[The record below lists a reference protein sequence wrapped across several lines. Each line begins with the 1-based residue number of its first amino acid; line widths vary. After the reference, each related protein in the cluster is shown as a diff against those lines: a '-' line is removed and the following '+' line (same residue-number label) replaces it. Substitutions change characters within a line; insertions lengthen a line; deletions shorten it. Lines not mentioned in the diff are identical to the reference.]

1 VDTLQIGGLAIL
13 AFLVLAAI
21 GLPLAFCFTLVG
33 FVGLIFLR
41 SPASAMALVGE
52 SPYAAVA
59 SYMLACIP
67 MFVLMGEFAF
77 YSGISKDLFKA
88 ADRWVGKLPGGL
100 GYATM
105 LACTAFAACTGSS
118 VASAATM
125 GAVAFPEM
133 ERYHYDRGLS
143 TGIIAAGG
151 TLGILI
157 PPSTIFIILG
167 IITEQSI
174 GTLFIAGVMPGLM
187 LASLFL
193 VLIFIQ
199 IRINPRLGPASA
211 ESYTWGERIK
221 SLSGIWG
228 MLFLFILVL
237 GGLYFGIFAP
247 SEAGVIG
254 AAGAFV
260 LAVVKRTSRKNHL
273 KAVTETAITTAYILF
288 IMVGAVIF
296 NTFMAIAGLASTFQH
311 LILSF
316 NWPPYMVIAVILLIY
331 IPLGMFLD
339 PLGCVLL
346 SVPVFFPLVVSLG
359 FDPIWFLVLVCV
371 MVELGLITPP
381 VAINVFVVQGVT
393 KVPMEEVFR
402 GILPF
407 VVIFVI
413 GVIILVAFPQISLW
427 LPGTM

>member
-1 VDTLQIGGLAIL
+1 MDTLTIGGLAIL
-13 AFLVLAAI
+13 AFLILAAL
-21 GLPLAFCFTLVG
+21 GLPLAFCFALVG

-41 SPASAMALVGE
+41 SPSSAMALLGE

-88 ADRWVGKLPGGL
+88 ADKWAGQLPGGL

-133 ERYHYDRGLS
+133 ERYHYNRGLS

-167 IITEQSI
+167 IITEESI

-187 LASLFL
+187 LAALFL
-193 VLIFIQ
+193 FLIFIQ
-199 IRINPRLGPASA
+199 VRLNPAMGPAG
-211 ESYTWGERIK
+211 ESSTWGERFK

-254 AAGAFV
+254 AFGAFI
-260 LAVVKRTSRKNHL
+260 LALIKRSPRKNL
-273 KAVTETAITTAYILF
+273 LRAVSETATTTAYILF

-296 NTFMAIAGLASTFQH
+296 NTFMAIAGLASTFQN

-316 NWPPYMVIAVILLIY
+316 NWPPYVVITVILLIY

-393 KVPMEEVFR
+393 KVPMQEVFR

-407 VVIFVI
+407 VIIFVI
-413 GVIILVAFPQISLW
+413 GVIFLVAFPQISLW
-427 LPGTM
+427 LPGTMQ